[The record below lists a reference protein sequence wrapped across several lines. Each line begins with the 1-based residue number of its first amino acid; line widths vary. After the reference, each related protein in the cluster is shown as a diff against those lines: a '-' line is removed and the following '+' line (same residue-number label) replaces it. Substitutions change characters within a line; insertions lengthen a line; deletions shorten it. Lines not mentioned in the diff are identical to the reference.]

1 MHAHA
6 CGHLD
11 GFGGVGTRSAQLH
24 QLEERERGPSL
35 ELSLREEEGL
45 PRRAVTNLSNTG
57 LISVDRSSKATLL
70 LTVPGGAF
78 KSSAKDLS
86 VRPFVFAVEMLLR

>member
-24 QLEERERGPSL
+24 HLEERERGPSL

-57 LISVDRSSKATLL
+57 
-70 LTVPGGAF
+70 
-78 KSSAKDLS
+78 
-86 VRPFVFAVEMLLR
+86 